1 MANSDNQLHRLAIIT
16 EFVKNAPGGFGR
28 TALMKCLFF
37 LKTLRNVPLPYTFR
51 LYNYGPFDADVLDDL
66 RYAEALGAVES
77 SVFHYPGGYGYEFRR
92 GPQAEK
98 MEEEASEFVSK
109 YQDSIEWVVR
119 EFGHRSAL
127 DLEMAS
133 TLVFVDRAIAEKGTK
148 VSTAELAKKV
158 HDIKPHLATDV
169 IEREAQ
175 NLKERGFLESV
186 A

>member
-1 MANSDNQLHRLAIIT
+1 
-16 EFVKNAPGGFGR
+16 
-28 TALMKCLFF
+28 
-37 LKTLRNVPLPYTFR
+37 
-51 LYNYGPFDADVLDDL
+51 
-66 RYAEALGAVES
+66 
-77 SVFHYPGGYGYEFRR
+77 
-92 GPQAEK
+92 K